1 MKPGI
6 RLVLIISLI
15 TLTGA
20 AMTAAARFSGL
31 TTNPAGASDRLSVS
45 GKLVQDKVLVGSN
58 QPVSLS
64 LTLNAADILGPESD
78 SPANSVDLVMVLDRS
93 GSMNG
98 DKIRYARQAVLNLL
112 EQLGA
117 EDRFALV
124 SYSDEVRLESSLVP
138 VTPANMA
145 RLQKTVSRI
154 EPAGCTNLG
163 AGLQEG
169 LNLILA
175 DRDRRN
181 AARLILISDGLAN
194 RGVTDVKTLSNM
206 ASVAVEREFSV
217 STVGVGADFNE
228 CLMTSL
234 ADRGAGR
241 YYFLNNPAAFAR
253 TFENECRQTRLV
265 AVSGISVHVPA
276 SDGVRLSHA
285 AGYPI
290 EYKDGEAVFY
300 PGTLGSGQSRN
311 LFLSFQIP
319 TDSAAGFRIGP
330 IAVGYMADGARHRIV
345 LNPAFEIACIPDAEK
360 VAASIQKDAWEK
372 KVLQDDYGRLKEQV
386 ASDIKSGDREKAMDR
401 IDAYRDRQSEL
412 NARVGSAAVNENLNQ
427 ALPQLSRVVEET
439 FKGEAEAVRRKQAVQ
454 SKALQYEGYK
464 STRSQE

>member
-1 MKPGI
+1 MKPRI
-6 RLVLIISLI
+6 RLLLMIALIA
-15 TLTGA
+15 LTGA
-20 AMTAAARFSGL
+20 AMAAASRFTGL
-31 TTNPAGASDRLSVS
+31 TTTLAGASDRLSVS

-78 SPANSVDLVMVLDRS
+78 SSANSVDLVMVLDRS

-138 VTPANMA
+138 VTPANLA

-154 EPAGCTNLG
+154 EPGGCTNLG
-163 AGLQEG
+163 AGLREG
-169 LNLILA
+169 LNLIPA
-175 DRDRRN
+175 DRGRKN

-206 ASVAVEREFSV
+206 ASAAVEREFSV

-228 CLMTSL
+228 YLMTSL
-234 ADRGAGR
+234 ADCGAGR

-253 TFENECRQTRLV
+253 TFENECRQTRLM
-265 AVSGISVHVPA
+265 AVSGISIQVPA
-276 SDGVRLSHA
+276 SDGLRLSHA

-319 TDSAAGFRIGP
+319 TDSPATYRLGP
-330 IAVGYMADGARHRIV
+330 IAVGYQADGAQHRIV

-386 ASDIKSGDREKAMDR
+386 ASDIKSGDRKKAMDR
-401 IDAYRDRQSEL
+401 IDAYRNRQSEL

>member
-1 MKPGI
+1 MKPKI
-6 RLVLIISLI
+6 RLLLIIALI

-20 AMTAAARFSGL
+20 AMTAAARFAG
-31 TTNPAGASDRLSVS
+31 TTTRLAGTSDWLSVS

-64 LTLNAADILGPESD
+64 LTLNAADILGPESG
-78 SPANSVDLVMVLDRS
+78 SPANSVDLVIVLDRS

-98 DKIRYARQAVLNLL
+98 DKIRYARQAVRNLL

-124 SYSDEVRLESSLVP
+124 SYSDEVHLESALAP
-138 VTPANMA
+138 VNPANLA
-145 RLQKTVSRI
+145 RLQKAVGRI
-154 EPAGCTNLG
+154 EPGGCTNLG

-175 DRDRRN
+175 DKNRKN

-194 RGVTDVKTLSNM
+194 RGITDVKTLGDM

-217 STVGVGADFNE
+217 STVGVGTDFNE
-228 CLMTSL
+228 YLMTSL

-241 YYFLNNPAAFAR
+241 YYFLDNPAAFAR
-253 TFENECRQTRLV
+253 TFENECRQTRMV
-265 AVSGISVHVPA
+265 AVSGISVHVPV
-276 SDGVRLSHA
+276 SGGVRLSHA

-290 EYKDGEAVFY
+290 EYKNGEAVFH

-311 LFLSFQIP
+311 LFLSFQVP
-319 TDSAAGFRIGP
+319 TDSEATYRLGP
-330 IAVGYMADGARHRIV
+330 IAVDYQTDGSRHRIV
-345 LNPAFEIACIPDAEK
+345 LNPAFEVACIPDAEK
-360 VAASIQKDAWEK
+360 VAASIQKEAWEK

-386 ASDIKSGDREKAMDR
+386 ASDIKSGDRKKALDR

-412 NARVGSAAVNENLNQ
+412 NAKVGSDAVNENLNQ

-439 FKGEAEAVRRKQAVQ
+439 FKGEAEAVRQKQAVQ

-464 STRSQE
+464 SIRSQE